1 MTSWLRVGALVVVAA
16 TFSGTALRTT
26 APRTLTVDAAITA
39 LVVPATAT
47 AGERLSVYASAHL
60 PDAAVLDRRFR
71 VCALATGECR
81 TTGWGTLTG
90 PGDWTGF
97 AGSFAPERPGRYR
110 LSWTLYA
117 PWSADTRRAAVR
129 AEAEVTVVAPTP

>member
-1 MTSWLRVGALVVVAA
+1 MTSWLRTSVLVVVLAA
-16 TFSGTALRTT
+16 MSAMALRTT
-26 APRTLTVDAAITA
+26 APGPPTVEAAVTSLI
-39 LVVPATAT
+39 LPATAT

-60 PDAAVLDRRFR
+60 EGATVLDRRFR
-71 VCALATGECR
+71 VCELATGACR

-97 AGSFAPERPGRYR
+97 AGSFTPERPGRYR

-117 PWSADTRRAAVR
+117 PWSADTRRAALR
-129 AEAEVTVVAPTP
+129 AETEVTVVAPAP